1 MMYFISVTQSASIIG
16 VLEVELAFRAIS
28 MGKEKVED
36 QHLRYIAK

>member
-1 MMYFISVTQSASIIG
+1 MMYFISVTQSASITA
-16 VLEVELAFRAIS
+16 VLEVELVSRAVP